1 MKAFSLAIHR
11 KPQKNMKQQKKRCEK
26 KQEHTS
32 AAAHLS
38 PGLLD
43 GVQRRQFG
51 NLMVCVFGTQVV
63 IYFAEMLVFSP
74 HLPSMQMKE

>member
-1 MKAFSLAIHR
+1 MTKE
-11 KPQKNMKQQKKRCEK
+11 KNKYEK
-26 KQEHTS
+26 IQEHTC